1 MKRTDGFD
9 ARRLRSRQHRSLG
22 SRLGAAFGLLL
33 VIAGVLMLGAG
44 AASFLDDLQA
54 FVSVPLEREAAITLI
69 SLGAGLFL
77 LGVLIRSRVRRRL
90 LQPSGLSMSPRLNK
104 RR

>member
-22 SRLGAAFGLLL
+22 SRVGAAFGLLL
-33 VIAGVLMLGAG
+33 IITGVLFLGAG
-44 AASFLDDLQA
+44 AASFLEDVQTFA
-54 FVSVPLEREAAITLI
+54 SVPLEREAAITLI
-69 SLGAGLFL
+69 TLGAALCL
-77 LGVLIRSRVRRRL
+77 LGIVVRSRVRQRL
-90 LQPSGLSMSPRLNK
+90 REPSGLSMSPRLKK